1 MRREFFFFFFWL
13 CVCVCF
19 WRVYVRG
26 GGGGGGGRG
35 GVLPFSCILHAAY
48 YIKDSVPCAR
58 IKKQKQSHL
67 SHGGVA
73 GCAQTKI

>member
-1 MRREFFFFFFWL
+1 M
-13 CVCVCF
+13 
-19 WRVYVRG
+19 G
-26 GGGGGGGRG
+26 G

-48 YIKDSVPCAR
+48 YIKDSMPCAR